1 MHPKELMPV
10 AGPAKSQCPYDNLKL
25 SPADNGHKVTYFER
39 SPSSGSG
46 SFDHVEMTHKEFVFN
61 AKELKKA
68 LAKYKEIAD
77 CIMKYS

>member
-1 MHPKELMPV
+1 MDGMKAMT
-10 AGPAKSQCPYDNLKL
+10 GPMESVKDKCPYENLKL
-25 SPADNGHKVTYFER
+25 SPADNGHKVTYYEKGPSRGGFE
-39 SPSSGSG
+39 
-46 SFDHVEMTHKEFVFN
+46 HVEMNHKEFVFN